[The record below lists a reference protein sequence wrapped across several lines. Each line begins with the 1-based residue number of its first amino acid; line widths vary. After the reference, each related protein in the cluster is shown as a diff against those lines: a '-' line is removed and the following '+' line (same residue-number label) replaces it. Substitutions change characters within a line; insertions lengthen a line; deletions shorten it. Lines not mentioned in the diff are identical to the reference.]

1 MRRLIGGSV
10 LVAAAL
16 TCVAPLSLAAQRRAG
31 ASTGGAKHEFGI
43 DVGVF
48 YSKQENVDGGIV
60 IGTPLDVR
68 VGLMSGKKMMWEPRL
83 TLAFDSRGGTT
94 GYLLGPGVNALVSTT
109 PGGHRTGMYWTVGGN
124 LLIGDTGANSGTAF
138 SVNGGVGW
146 RKPYGSGAFRYELI
160 LRYDLE
166 STDLGIPNTLN
177 IGARVGLSL
186 WH

>member
-1 MRRLIGGSV
+1 MRRLIGGSL

-16 TCVAPLSLAAQRRAG
+16 SSVAPLSLAAQRRAA

-43 DVGVF
+43 DLGVF
-48 YSKQENVDGGIV
+48 YSKPDNIDGGIE

-68 VGLMSGKKMMWEPRL
+68 VGLMSGKKMQWEPRA
-83 TLAFDSRGGTT
+83 TLLFSSVGGTT
-94 GYLLGPGVNALVSTT
+94 SYRFGPGVNALISTT
-109 PGGHRTGMYWTVGGN
+109 PGGHRNGMYWTVGGT
-124 LLIGDTGANSGTAF
+124 LLLGDNGANSGTAF

-177 IGARVGLSL
+177 IGGRLGLSL